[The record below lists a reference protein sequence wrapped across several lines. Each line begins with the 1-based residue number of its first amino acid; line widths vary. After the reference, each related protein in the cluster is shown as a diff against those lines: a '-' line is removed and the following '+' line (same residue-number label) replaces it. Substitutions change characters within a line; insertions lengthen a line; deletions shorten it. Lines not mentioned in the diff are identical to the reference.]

1 MFYSKNFKNFEGIQH
16 CFFSRKNGNSTGIY
30 KSLNCGV
37 GSKDKSKN
45 VDKNLKI
52 IANNFKVDKKKLV
65 LMNQTHS
72 NKVEII
78 ERESDNNR
86 VNADAIV
93 TTKDNLA
100 LGVLT
105 ADCAPILFFESKKK
119 IIGCIHAGWKGAIN
133 GIIENTIEKI
143 KELGGD
149 MNKMIVCIGPCIDKK
164 NYEVKKDFYDT
175 FKKKSEKSDIFFSKG
190 RNDSFYFDLRGFI
203 SKKFNNNGVL
213 QVDNINID
221 SFSTTEEYFSHRR
234 AKKLGENDY
243 GRCISVIKKT
253 TVQN

>member
-45 VDKNLKI
+45 VDKNLEI
-52 IANNFKVDKKKLV
+52 IANNFKVNKKKLV

-78 ERESDNNR
+78 EKESDNNR

-105 ADCAPILFFESKKK
+105 ADCAPILFFE
-119 IIGCIHAGWKGAIN
+119 
-133 GIIENTIEKI
+133 T
-143 KELGGD
+143 
-149 MNKMIVCIGPCIDKK
+149 K
-164 NYEVKKDFYDT
+164 NRLKLIYFVNIL
-175 FKKKSEKSDIFFSKG
+175 IF
-190 RNDSFYFDLRGFI
+190 
-203 SKKFNNNGVL
+203 
-213 QVDNINID
+213 
-221 SFSTTEEYFSHRR
+221 
-234 AKKLGENDY
+234 
-243 GRCISVIKKT
+243 
-253 TVQN
+253 